1 MEICARI
8 GAGGNHSDQM
18 VSPLLKYLC
27 RAVDSM
33 FSYSYDSI
41 EDGSVAVLTPHTA
54 FEDPTTPAGAPPRE
68 SIEIRALVF
77 YDD

>member
-18 VSPLLKYLC
+18 VSPLSKYRC
-27 RAVDSM
+27 GTVDSTS
-33 FSYSYDSI
+33 SYSYDSI

-54 FEDPTTPAGAPPRE
+54 FEDPATPAGAPPRE
-68 SIEIRALVF
+68 SIELRALVF